1 MKQFIN
7 ERDGE
12 VWFAAVVDHEGS
24 LRPFALRCAGDEV
37 PVGDL
42 QISQTQSADELSI
55 ERGGVR
61 ERILLTKVGDV
72 WWVHHAGRVSKVRVV
87 ERGSS
92 SLSGAGGLTAP
103 MPGKVLTVMAT
114 VGESVDE
121 GQPLVVMEA
130 MKMEHRICADVAGTV
145 TVIHFSDGDQVE
157 QGVTLVEIEPA
168 EFSIPDDRV

>member
-1 MKQFIN
+1 MKQFVN

-12 VWFAAVVDHEGS
+12 VWFAAVVDDDGS
-24 LRPFALRCAGDEV
+24 LRPFTLRCAGDDV

-42 QISQTQSADELSI
+42 QISQTESADELLL
-55 ERGGVR
+55 ERGGVS

-72 WWVHHAGRVSKVRVV
+72 WWVHHAGRVSRVRVV

-92 SLSGAGGLTAP
+92 SLSGVGGLTAP
-103 MPGKVLTVMAT
+103 MPGKILTVMAT

-145 TVIHFSDGDQVE
+145 TAIHFSDGDQVD
-157 QGVTLVEIEPA
+157 QGATLVEIDSA
-168 EFSIPDDRV
+168 E